1 MFQLAGILGI
11 ALVLTGGAFK
21 LYVDKAEAE
30 KESLYTQLRVAAD
43 NQFALENSV
52 EQLNEE
58 IVKAESRQQEM
69 YDRVSQLQIDNARSQ
84 QEVESIR
91 KKFAKHDM
99 TVLSLRKPGLIEK
112 IINRGTKEV
121 LGDLEAYRSFCLA
134 AVAL

>member
-121 LGDLEAYRSFCLA
+121 LGDLEAITDPSA
-134 AVAL
+134 

>member
-30 KESLYTQLRVAAD
+30 KEALSAQLRVAAD
-43 NQFALENSV
+43 NQVALESSV
-52 EQLNEE
+52 EQLNDQ

-121 LGDLEAYRSFCLA
+121 LGDLEAITNPSA
-134 AVAL
+134 

>member
-1 MFQLAGILGI
+1 MFQLAGILGV

-30 KESLYTQLRVAAD
+30 KESLYAQLRVAAD

-121 LGDLEAYRSFCLA
+121 LGDLEAITDPSA
-134 AVAL
+134 

>member
-30 KESLYTQLRVAAD
+30 KESLYSQLRVAAD

-58 IVKAESRQQEM
+58 IVKAESRQQE
-69 YDRVSQLQIDNARSQ
+69 
-84 QEVESIR
+84 
-91 KKFAKHDM
+91 
-99 TVLSLRKPGLIEK
+99 
-112 IINRGTKEV
+112 II
-121 LGDLEAYRSFCLA
+121 
-134 AVAL
+134 

>member
-30 KESLYTQLRVAAD
+30 KESLYAQLRVAAD

-121 LGDLEAYRSFCLA
+121 LGDLEVITDPSA
-134 AVAL
+134 

>member
-30 KESLYTQLRVAAD
+30 KESLYAQLRVAAD

-52 EQLNEE
+52 EQLNDQ

-121 LGDLEAYRSFCLA
+121 LGDLEAITDPSA
-134 AVAL
+134 

>member
-1 MFQLAGILGI
+1 MFQLAGILGV

-30 KESLYTQLRVAAD
+30 KESLYAQLRVAAD

-52 EQLNEE
+52 EQLNDE

-121 LGDLEAYRSFCLA
+121 LGDLEAITDPSA
-134 AVAL
+134 

>member
-30 KESLYTQLRVAAD
+30 KESLYSQLRVAAD

-121 LGDLEAYRSFCLA
+121 LGDLEVITDPSA
-134 AVAL
+134 

>member
-30 KESLYTQLRVAAD
+30 KESLYSQLRVAAD

-121 LGDLEAYRSFCLA
+121 LGDLEAITDPSA
-134 AVAL
+134 

>member
-43 NQFALENSV
+43 NQLALENSV

-121 LGDLEAYRSFCLA
+121 LGDLEAITDPSA
-134 AVAL
+134 